1 MNFSEVLPNLKM
13 ASSVAFS
20 LVSKLASCPVTATVV
35 AGAEF
40 ILTIPYA
47 EETAVVV
54 IIEEEVRVRRILL
67 LAVVIGTVA
76 RLFIGGIASEFNKLF
91 S

>member
-1 MNFSEVLPNLKM
+1 M

-47 EETAVVV
+47 EEIAVVV
-54 IIEEEVRVRRILL
+54 IIEEE
-67 LAVVIGTVA
+67 
-76 RLFIGGIASEFNKLF
+76 
-91 S
+91 

>member
-20 LVSKLASCPVTATVV
+20 LVSKLASCPVTATVA

-47 EETAVVV
+47 EEIAVVV
-54 IIEEEVRVRRILL
+54 IIEVK
-67 LAVVIGTVA
+67 VA
-76 RLFIGGIASEFNKLF
+76 KMTL
-91 S
+91 